1 MAIKGLETD
10 LQIISRLGDNPGLEQ
25 GLSAAQLRAKFDE
38 AAEIIK
44 EYINNYLVNEINK
57 LGDVD
62 FLLSD
67 FLDDTLYQQGKA
79 ADAKAVYYA
88 VNKLRELFSRTVH
101 QGDYVLD
108 YDGNFAASVSGES
121 SVRISGGIGVMV
133 GNLFALNVGTG
144 VDVELKGGSVGQNR
158 NDLIVVRA
166 QRDATGNLSFNLAA
180 VTGQATTSEAK
191 DPGYT
196 QGDINA
202 DASVR
207 EFPLYR
213 VKLAGYDIVA
223 IEPLFAS
230 EKTLE
235 KQIQDVRN
243 DAANSHMGKN
253 AVLAADAWQ
262 GDKAPYIQTVIVEG
276 VSVEDKPHVG
286 PMYEADFETR
296 KEQRMAW
303 ACVTDGNAIDGAMVF
318 TCDDEKPEIDLPLQ
332 IEVNR

>member
-67 FLDDTLYQQGKA
+67 FLDNTLYQQGKA

-88 VNKLRELFSRTVH
+88 VNKLRELFSSTVH

-108 YDGNFAASVSGES
+108 YDGNFAASVSGEAA
-121 SVRISGGIGVMV
+121 VRISGGIGVMV

-144 VDVELKGGSVGQNR
+144 VDVELQGGSSGQNR

-166 QRDATGNLSFNLAA
+166 QRDAAGNLSFNLSS
-180 VTGQATTSEAK
+180 VTGKATTAEAK

-196 QGDINA
+196 QSDINA
-202 DASVR
+202 DGSVR

-223 IEPLFAS
+223 IEPLFTP

-235 KQIQDVRN
+235 KQIQDIVE
-243 DAANSHMGKN
+243 NSHMVKT
-253 AVLAADAWQ
+253 AVLEAAAWQ
-262 GDKAPYIQTVIVEG
+262 GDKAPYTQTVIVEG

-286 PMYEADFETR
+286 PMYAADFETR

-303 ACVTDGNAIDGAMVF
+303 ACVTDGNAIEGAIVF
-318 TCDDEKPEIDLPLQ
+318 TCDDEKPEIDLFLQ

>member
-25 GLSAAQLRAKFDE
+25 GLSATQLRAKFDE

-88 VNKLRELFSRTVH
+88 VNKLRELFSSTVH

-108 YDGNFAASVSGES
+108 YDGNFAASVSGEAA
-121 SVRISGGIGVMV
+121 VRISGGVGVMV

-166 QRDATGNLSFNLAA
+166 QRDAAGNLSFDLAS
-180 VTGQATTSEAK
+180 VSGQATTAEAK

-202 DASVR
+202 DGSVR

-223 IEPLFAS
+223 IEPLFTP

-235 KQIQDVRN
+235 KQIQDIVE
-243 DAANSHMGKN
+243 NSHMVKT
-253 AVLAADAWQ
+253 AALEAAAWQ
-262 GDKAPYIQTVIVEG
+262 GDKAPYTQTVNIPGILATDVPHISPVYAEDLESKLAQREAWMM
-276 VSVEDKPHVG
+276 VSDAETADGSITFTCFEDKPATG
-286 PMYEADFETR
+286 LF
-296 KEQRMAW
+296 
-303 ACVTDGNAIDGAMVF
+303 I
-318 TCDDEKPEIDLPLQ
+318 Q